1 MAYDTFVVIFL
12 YETYAQVLVSS
23 IFFMGF
29 PGGLMVKNP
38 PAMQEAQV
46 LSLGWEDPLEKEMTT
61 HSSILT
67 WQIPW
72 TEEPGWANVH
82 DVANG
87 RTRLSN

>member
-1 MAYDTFVVIFL
+1 MAYDTFFVIFL

-46 LSLGWEDPLEKEMTT
+46 LSLGWEDPLEKEMIT
-61 HSSILT
+61 HSSMRA
-67 WQIPW
+67 WRIPW
-72 TEEPGWANVH
+72 TEEPGGLMSMTLQMVEH
-82 DVANG
+82 D
-87 RTRLSN
+87 